1 MSKFALARIE
11 ALQQELES
19 LKKLVAQQAETRSK
33 TKLQGLWQGVVFSEV
48 DFEAAERAVFQTTD
62 D

>member
-33 TKLQGLWQGVVFSEV
+33 IKLQGLWQGVTLSEV